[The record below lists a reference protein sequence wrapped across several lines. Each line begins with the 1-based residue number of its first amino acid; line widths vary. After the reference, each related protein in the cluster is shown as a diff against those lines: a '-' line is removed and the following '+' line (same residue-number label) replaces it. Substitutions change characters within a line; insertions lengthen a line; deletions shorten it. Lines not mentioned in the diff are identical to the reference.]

1 MLQIS
6 QGYVNQHILI
16 TKQNTAIFLIKKCQ
30 WSVVL
35 LVQYYFNDFRIKL
48 MKFKILCVF
57 ICYVYFTHHFFACL
71 DVWEVVYIY
80 FKSLYHLQVSYGSV
94 YGLEIE
100 KQCMRL
106 QRSLNNLMTDKLATS
121 NKIKSCSVVLHML
134 LLQAVSVRELNQTE
148 PSSVS
153 KLV

>member
-1 MLQIS
+1 
-6 QGYVNQHILI
+6 
-16 TKQNTAIFLIKKCQ
+16 
-30 WSVVL
+30 
-35 LVQYYFNDFRIKL
+35 

-57 ICYVYFTHHFFACL
+57 ICYVYFTRHFFACL
-71 DVWEVVYIY
+71 DVWEVVSIY
-80 FKSLYHLQVSYGSV
+80 FKSLCHLQVSYGSV

-106 QRSLNNLMTDKLATS
+106 ERSLNNLMTDKLATS

-153 KLV
+153 KLVWYLELFAFYETKFYAKSLLWLFRSIIILLGMWFSTVILDLTF